1 MKNDFFLSE
10 FKVRVKFESMS
21 NEVDAHIYFT
31 PNIEVKNL
39 NKTFV
44 SDIGCNVLYCPV
56 LKRDELY
63 DLEVQCIIENK
74 RTDIE
79 YVKFLFIDDKKKEQ
93 IVKIRKT
100 DFKDAMKLFE

>member
-1 MKNDFFLSE
+1 M
-10 FKVRVKFESMS
+10 KFESMS